1 MINVQASQLART
13 AMINPMFIIQLPH
26 VPTARSST
34 PAVEGVGT
42 AASSCWVINP
52 KGNTDNRTYTMRQ
65 PTKPMI
71 VALPTSSW
79 PGARSERTTAPSI
92 PIKAQSVTSMVPLSE
107 HRAHLNVH
115 CPPPAC
121 RRSRNRTYR
130 YENENHNNDKH
141 EQRNEFA
148 DRTYGIDHGSLLCP
162 AQYHKIE

>member
-1 MINVQASQLART
+1 MTAVMLSIIFQALLEKYTSRSASCMSALVTHKDTEGAPLAFSLENWRGKVPFAAAKGISAVINVQASQLART

-79 PGARSERTTAPSI
+79 LWARSERTTAPSI
-92 PIKAQSVTSMVPLSE
+92 PIKAQSVTSMVL
-107 HRAHLNVH
+107 
-115 CPPPAC
+115 
-121 RRSRNRTYR
+121 
-130 YENENHNNDKH
+130 
-141 EQRNEFA
+141 F
-148 DRTYGIDHGSLLCP
+148 I
-162 AQYHKIE
+162 